1 MYFEI
6 LKRHISHDILKILV
20 HSKCFFLNFDQEQI
34 YVLWI
39 YPKSRASSHV
49 YLCTLIFLD
58 TKGTLF
64 DQFHIANPSLA
75 RVLWCIGER
84 GFVLGWESG
93 MAIEEDPIV
102 QVLEVGSK

>member
-20 HSKCFFLNFDQEQI
+20 HPECFLLNFDQEQI

-39 YPKSRASSHV
+39 YPKSMASSHV
-49 YLCTLIFLD
+49 YLCTLFFSIRND
-58 TKGTLF
+58 TLF
-64 DQFHIANPSLA
+64 DPFHIANPSLA

-84 GFVLGWESG
+84 GFVLGWVSR
-93 MAIEEDPIV
+93 MAIKEDPIV
-102 QVLEVGSK
+102 